1 MKKRTIISQ
10 KEPVNIYMQTLILIV
25 SLAILISFMMTTFS
39 WFSSRDNG
47 TDNVEMGRVAVSL
60 VATYPDEILVPNKT
74 YGGTAEIVN
83 TDTFNNA
90 PFFVRVKVS
99 INTSFVQPNIVL
111 NNGEDIVWIAAQSG
125 TDVYYYYLGVLNS
138 NESVTLINS
147 YSTNSYNGVKVDH
160 DGNQL
165 ENVTIDVDV
174 EAVQDNWEACAELW
188 QDMPEEWA
196 TAMGQ
201 LGYTA

>member
-25 SLAILISFMMTTFS
+25 GLAIIISFMMSTFS

-47 TDNVEMGRVAVSL
+47 ADNVDLGRVAVSL
-60 VATYPDEILVPNKT
+60 VSTYPDEILVPNKT
-74 YGGTAEIVN
+74 YSGTAEIVN

-99 INTSFVQPNIVL
+99 INTSFIQPNIVL
-111 NNGEDIVWIAAQSG
+111 NSGNDIIWIADQSG
-125 TDVYYYYLGVLNS
+125 NDVYYYYIGVLNS

-147 YSTNSYNGVKVDH
+147 YSTNSYNGVMVDYE
-160 DGNQL
+160 GNKL
-165 ENVTIDVDV
+165 ENVTIDIDV
-174 EAVQDNWEACAELW
+174 EAVQDNWEACSALW
-188 QDMPEEWA
+188 QDVPEEWV
-196 TAMGQ
+196 TAMDN